1 MTGPRP
7 ALYTEAHSALNRALL
22 ARYLLAPAAAETACL
37 IAGVAFGQ
45 PWFFVIM
52 GWLIVPIMIWS
63 ALAYRNWPTGIRVDE
78 AAVSIGAITSAR
90 AVRRTPTV
98 NHQSWGLFTCPWPAV
113 RGLRIVTDR
122 DELRQIKNSPRYYT
136 FTNRWGARRGM
147 GHCNIGVLASPF
159 MRAALVI
166 DVDPDAA
173 TASRI
178 RPARFYDNYLHGYL
192 SRRTEPRL
200 SPVWVCP
207 PAAPKTSARPST
219 ASTTTQPTAASR
231 GRDGSAAVSGPGGK
245 PGKRAAAGL
254 VANDA
259 DAVPACVLSLLE
271 GAVGGS
277 EEVSE
282 VVPGMGRCSG
292 DGGQDRVTG
301 RCP

>member
-90 AVRRTPTV
+90 AARRTPTV

-200 SPVWVCP
+200 SPVWVVP
-207 PAAPKTSARPST
+207 TRRPEDLRQALNGVHDHAADRSV
-219 ASTTTQPTAASR
+219 
-231 GRDGSAAVSGPGGK
+231 GRRD
-245 PGKRAAAGL
+245 
-254 VANDA
+254 
-259 DAVPACVLSLLE
+259 
-271 GAVGGS
+271 
-277 EEVSE
+277 
-282 VVPGMGRCSG
+282 
-292 DGGQDRVTG
+292 
-301 RCP
+301 

>member
-7 ALYTEAHSALNRALL
+7 ALYAEAHSALNRALL

-90 AVRRTPTV
+90 AARRTPTV

-173 TASRI
+173 TGSRI

-200 SPVWVCP
+200 SPVWVVP
-207 PAAPKTSARPST
+207 TRRPEDLRQALNGVHDHAADRSVA
-219 ASTTTQPTAASR
+219 
-231 GRDGSAAVSGPGGK
+231 GS
-245 PGKRAAAGL
+245 
-254 VANDA
+254 
-259 DAVPACVLSLLE
+259 
-271 GAVGGS
+271 
-277 EEVSE
+277 
-282 VVPGMGRCSG
+282 
-292 DGGQDRVTG
+292 
-301 RCP
+301 